1 MIGAVDETA
10 LICTILIITDGTQA
24 MILFKYG
31 INSGFTW
38 RFCVMMITSISLG
51 LILTDALVEYF
62 TLGQILGGFLAG
74 TGGYIVIEGRYSFSS
89 RHIIQVIYCGYLA
102 GIMGLMLFTGWPDVA
117 WWTPVIALSLYLLA
131 LEYMARVFVYKE
143 SRDVR
148 N

>member
-1 MIGAVDETA
+1 LCHDDYIY
-10 LICTILIITDGTQA
+10 C
-24 MILFKYG
+24 
-31 INSGFTW
+31 
-38 RFCVMMITSISLG
+38 LG
-51 LILTDALVEYF
+51 LILTDALVECF
-62 TLGQILGGFLAG
+62 TLEQILGGFLAG

-131 LEYMARVFVYKE
+131 LGYMARVFVYKE
-143 SRDVR
+143 SRYVR

>member
-1 MIGAVDETA
+1 
-10 LICTILIITDGTQA
+10 

-131 LEYMARVFVYKE
+131 LGYMARVFVYKE